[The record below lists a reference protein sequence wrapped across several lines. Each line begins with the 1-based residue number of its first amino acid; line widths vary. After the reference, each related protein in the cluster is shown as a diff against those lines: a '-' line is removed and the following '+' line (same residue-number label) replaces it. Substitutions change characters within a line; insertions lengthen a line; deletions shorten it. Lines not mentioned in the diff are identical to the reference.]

1 MLALQPADGAL
12 DSKYSTT
19 SMQDNEMPLDE
30 DSGVTQFSTLNEM
43 PLDNHLLAEKPGAG
57 GAPPHGAILERLA
70 NKYTTEE
77 GVTLDCGRDKVW
89 QVWDPGDIVLGHW

>member
-1 MLALQPADGAL
+1 MKLALQPDDGAL
-12 DSKYSTT
+12 EYKSSTT
-19 SMQDNEMPLDE
+19 MMPPDE
-30 DSGVTQFSTLNEM
+30 DSGVTHSGPLNEK

-89 QVWDPGDIVLGHW
+89 QVWDPLVIVLGHA